1 MPGASCSGLRRSIR
15 VCRRRISHFEIRYGG
30 SVPYHPD
37 ALKYFADNN
46 IEMKK
51 NP

>member
-1 MPGASCSGLRRSIR
+1 MRSGCLPAPVRSA
-15 VCRRRISHFEIRYGG
+15 G
-30 SVPYHPD
+30 
-37 ALKYFADNN
+37 ALKYFADND